1 MSLVIS
7 QFRRVKGK
15 TAGSSFGM
23 IDALA
28 LQLMVWLQEQLRL
41 KNLASAT
48 FLWHFA
54 LSTICAQVIQRPRT
68 LNGLISQDYLL

>member
-1 MSLVIS
+1 MNLVIS
-7 QFRRVKGK
+7 QFRRVKGR

-41 KNLASAT
+41 ENTASAT
-48 FLWHFA
+48 FLWHVA
-54 LSTICAQVIQRPRT
+54 LSTICAQVIQRLPT
-68 LNGLISQDYLL
+68 LNGLLSQDYLL